1 VHVQTFHPDHPAV
14 RRAAVHDVDGFAAH
28 ELEFRRAFFYPPF
41 SELASVLVFSASRE
55 KAQEVAGEIGRAL
68 GRAGGAGGPRAVRIS
83 GPAPAPLERLQGK
96 WRFQILLR
104 ASERAVI
111 LSMLEEAIAERPPAG
126 TQIAV
131 DVDPQDLM

>member
-1 VHVQTFHPDHPAV
+1 MHVQTFHPEHPAI
-14 RRAAVHDVDGFAAH
+14 RRAAVHDVDGFARA

-41 SELASVLVFSASRE
+41 AELAAILVSSADRE
-55 KAQEVAGEIGRAL
+55 RAEAAAAQVGTGLR
-68 GRAGGAGGPRAVRIS
+68 GGPDGLRIS

-104 ASERAVI
+104 AADRRVLLAALEAAVP
-111 LSMLEEAIAERPPAG
+111 ERPPAQV
-126 TQIAV
+126 QIAV